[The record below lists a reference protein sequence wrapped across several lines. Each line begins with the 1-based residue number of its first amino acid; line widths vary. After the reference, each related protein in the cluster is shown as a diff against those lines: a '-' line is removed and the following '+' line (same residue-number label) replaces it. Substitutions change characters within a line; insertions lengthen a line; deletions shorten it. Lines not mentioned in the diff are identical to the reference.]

1 MDSRTDEQER
11 QITMKCSSISLY
23 HKSSK
28 CKDEEFLVNLI
39 DSPGHVD
46 FSSEVSTAIRLCD
59 GAVIVVD
66 AVEGV
71 CAQTRICL
79 QQAYNEHLK
88 PVLFINKID
97 RLIMEMNLTPT
108 DAYKRLTQILEQ
120 INAVL
125 GNIFASDVIS
135 KELVD
140 AAETQQSA
148 LEDSDDSSLYFDP
161 LLGNVIF
168 GSALDNWGFTIDT
181 FAALCAQK
189 LQIDANEI
197 RRGLWGNYYF
207 SQAKKRVERGAFDK
221 GRKPMFVSMIF
232 EPIWKIYGMAMDK
245 QNEEFESLA
254 KRLGLTLTKRDLSF
268 VDPKVPIKALF
279 SQWLPLHHQL
289 FEMIVQMVPGPESIC
304 EEKVYKLL
312 STSPEQ
318 IKTLPEE
325 TQKLPKILAKCEPQE
340 TTTIVFVSKMFA
352 VNVSDF

>member
-23 HKSSK
+23 HKSV
-28 CKDEEFLVNLI
+28 DEEYLINLI

-59 GAVIVVD
+59 GAIIVVD

-71 CAQTRICL
+71 CAQTRVCL

-97 RLIMEMNLTPT
+97 RLIMEMDLNPL

-120 INAVL
+120 VNAVL

-135 KELVD
+135 KEV
-140 AAETQQSA
+140 AEDGQISA
-148 LEDSDDSSLYFDP
+148 LEDSDDSLLYFDP

-181 FAALCAQK
+181 FASLCAPK
-189 LQIDANEI
+189 LQMSVSDVRN
-197 RRGLWGNYYF
+197 GLWGNFYY
-207 SQAKKRVERGAFDK
+207 SQAKKRIESGAFDK
-221 GRKPMFVSMIF
+221 GRKPMFVSMIL
-232 EPIWKIYGMAMDK
+232 EPIWKIYSLAMEK
-245 QNEEFESLA
+245 QNAEFENFA
-254 KRLGLTLTKRDLSF
+254 KKLGLNLTKRDLNF

-279 SQWLPLHHQL
+279 SQWLSLHQHL
-289 FEMIVQMVPGPESIC
+289 FEMIVQKIPAPSSIST
-304 EEKVYKLL
+304 EKLYKLL
-312 STSPEQ
+312 STNPDH
-318 IKTLPEE
+318 IKTLP
-325 TQKLPKILAKCEPQE
+325 KVFKFFINAWKIIRKIFIIC
-340 TTTIVFVSKMFA
+340 I
-352 VNVSDF
+352 